1 MTEQTI
7 DHATLVKLIDAGTVR
22 AAHVIGR
29 AGGWGV
35 IVPCGKTA
43 RPLAAQR
50 GRMRLF
56 AKLDTVVTYLRSI
69 GVNRFDVDAI
79 HYDPGPTRRSRPDR
93 ADALKHAHK
102 AAAYDKWFRAQV
114 QASLDDPRPSIPH
127 EEVKERWSKKRAQ
140 LLKKARTQQGAKG

>member
-1 MTEQTI
+1 MTGQTI
-7 DHATLVKLIDAGTVR
+7 DHATLVKLVDAGTVR

-43 RPLAAQR
+43 LPLAAQR

-79 HYDPGPTRRSRPDR
+79 HYDQGLTRRSRPDR
-93 ADALKHAHK
+93 AAALRHAHK
-102 AAAYDKWFRAQV
+102 TAAYDKWFRAQV

-127 EEVKERWSKKRAQ
+127 EEVAERWSKKRAR
-140 LLKKARTQQGAKG
+140 LLKKARKQQATKR